1 MHVVLLHSDA
11 AVKPIEAVDFN
22 VHRVELNVHIAV
34 ETEIAQGSIGA
45 CDAALVVWEILKDH
59 DGARESRR
67 LHLWL
72 VVVIEMQVVGTLSLS
87 NLLYEYGRIRRIV
100 VRFEDGIVWVDADF
114 VDVVFFVG
122 QVAFFQFHGDS
133 QRVVHEV
140 AVYLIEDIVT
150 AEKEIARVL
159 HPFGDDFA
167 FLIKFEGIV
176 NIATIQPE
184 SSAIA
189 HNIASDE

>member
-1 MHVVLLHSDA
+1 M
-11 AVKPIEAVDFN
+11 
-22 VHRVELNVHIAV
+22 
-34 ETEIAQGSIGA
+34 
-45 CDAALVVWEILKDH
+45 
-59 DGARESRR
+59 
-67 LHLWL
+67 
-72 VVVIEMQVVGTLSLS
+72 
-87 NLLYEYGRIRRIV
+87 
-100 VRFEDGIVWVDADF
+100 RFEDGIVWVDADF
-114 VDVVFFVG
+114 VDVVFFVS

-176 NIATIQPE
+176 NIATIQSE

-189 HNIASDE
+189 HDIASDE